1 MLSVHEVALKLKVS
15 DQQVRSILRKGELDA
30 EMVGKQWI
38 IQSEAL
44 ARYINE
50 YDITVEPDDHARVS
64 DELPAIVALSFF
76 SGAMGLDIGMKNAG
90 IEALL
95 ACEFDKACRMTI
107 AKNNPDIALIGDIN
121 KYTAKEILALAKIPK
136 TRKVDVIFG
145 GPPCQAFST
154 AGNRKGFDDNRG
166 NVFLKYLDIATEI
179 KPRYIVIENVRGLL
193 SAAFPYSDS
202 LSYDECLNAG
212 IEPIKGGALLHIT
225 DRLRSAGYTVSFEL
239 YNAANFGAPQ
249 IRERVVI
256 IAALGTKKVPYIEPT
271 NSQDGSYGLPAWK
284 TLGDA
289 ISHLSDKTIH
299 HHVDFPECRLKYY
312 RLLTEG
318 QYWKNLPLEMQK
330 EAMGN
335 SFALGGGKTGFYRRL
350 SYSKPSPTLVTHP
363 AMPATDLGHP
373 VEDRPLSVEEYSCI
387 QGFPVEWEIC
397 GSMLDQYK
405 QIGNAVPIKLG
416 EAIGKTI
423 LAHMNGER
431 IEQYPRFNYSRYKL
445 TDDVSWERETRK
457 LLYRDEV
464 EQLSFAV

>member
-1 MLSVHEVALKLKVS
+1 MLSVHDVAQKLKVS
-15 DQQVRSILRKGELDA
+15 DQQVRTILRKGELDA

-38 IQSEAL
+38 IQSSAL
-44 ARYINE
+44 DKYISE
-50 YDITVEPDDHARVS
+50 FDVTIEPDDHARLS
-64 DELPAIVALSFF
+64 DDIPKVVALSFF

-107 AKNNPDIALIGDIN
+107 DKNNPDIALIGDIN
-121 KYTAKEILALAKIPK
+121 NYTAGEILELAKIPK
-136 TRKVDVIFG
+136 NRKVDVIFG

-154 AGNRKGFDDNRG
+154 AGNRKGFEDNRG
-166 NVFLKYLDIATEI
+166 NVFLKYLDIVSDI
-179 KPRYIVIENVRGLL
+179 KSRYVVIENVRGLL
-193 SAAFPYSDS
+193 SAAFPYSET
-202 LSYDECLNAG
+202 LNYDECINAG
-212 IEPIKGGALLHIT
+212 IEPIKGGALLHII

-256 IAALGTKKVPYIEPT
+256 IASLGKKRVPYIKPT
-271 NSQDGSYGLPAWK
+271 NAQDGKYGLPTWK

-289 ISHLSDKTIH
+289 LSRLSDDTIH

-312 RLLTEG
+312 RMLSEG
-318 QYWKNLPLEMQK
+318 QYWKNLPLELQK

-335 SFALGGGKTGFYRRL
+335 SFGLGGGKTGFYRRL

-387 QGFPVEWEIC
+387 QGFPETWDIC

-416 EAIGKTI
+416 EAIGNTI
-423 LAHMNGER
+423 LAHMNGGH
-431 IEQYPRFNYSRYKL
+431 IEQYPGFRYSRYRL
-445 TDDVSWERETRK
+445 TDDISWEKETRK
-457 LLYRDEV
+457 QLQADEV

>member
-1 MLSVHEVALKLKVS
+1 MLSVHEVAQKLKVS
-15 DQQVRSILRKGELDA
+15 DQQVRSILRKGELEA

-38 IQSEAL
+38 IQPDAL
-44 ARYINE
+44 DRYIDK
-50 YDITVEPDDHARVS
+50 YDVTIEPDDHARVS
-64 DELPAIVALSFF
+64 DKLPDVVALSFF
-76 SGAMGLDIGMKNAG
+76 SGAMGLDIGMKNVG
-90 IEALL
+90 IDALL

-107 AKNNPDIALIGDIN
+107 NKNNPEIALIGDIN
-121 KYTAKEILALAKIPK
+121 KYSAREILEMARIPK
-136 TRKVDVIFG
+136 NRKVDVIFG

-166 NVFLKYLDIATEI
+166 NVFLKYLDIVTEI
-179 KPRYIVIENVRGLL
+179 KPRYVVIENVRGLL
-193 SAAFPYSDS
+193 SASFPYSDT
-202 LSYDECLNAG
+202 LSYNECVNTD
-212 IEPIKGGALLHIT
+212 IEPIKGGALLHIIE
-225 DRLRSAGYTVSFEL
+225 RLRSVGYTVSFEL

-256 IAALGTKKVPYIEPT
+256 IATLGKKKVPYIEPT
-271 NSQDGSYGLPAWK
+271 NSKEGSYDLPAWK

-289 ISHLSDKTIH
+289 LSGLSADTVH

-312 RLLTEG
+312 RMLTEG
-318 QYWKNLPLEMQK
+318 QYWKNLPVEIQK

-335 SFALGGGKTGFYRRL
+335 SFGLGGGKTGFYRRL
-350 SYSKPSPTLVTHP
+350 SYSKPAPTLVTHP

-387 QGFPVEWEIC
+387 QGFPKEWIIC

-423 LAHMNGER
+423 LAHMNGIR
-431 IEQYPRFNYSRYKL
+431 IEQYLGFKYSRYNL
-445 TDDVSWERETRK
+445 TDDVAWEKETRK
-457 LLYRDEV
+457 QLEEYP
-464 EQLSFAV
+464 EQISLAI